1 MLSIVATN
9 VASTIINPEIILKN
23 GYFIA
28 NNLFSSVLYLKT
40 LSHCDN
46 ELKEIMVN
54 TDILE
59 DIGIIK
65 TFIEEKKLKTNSA
78 SVQVCID
85 NLNQTLINLEEN
97 INAITRKIENHK
109 KLWFNSFRSYDIQY
123 EKTQIP
129 KLVKQMK
136 HRFEILIKI
145 SSVI

>member
-9 VASTIINPEIILKN
+9 IINPEIILKN

-28 NNLFSSVLYLKT
+28 NNLLSSVLYLKT
-40 LSHCDN
+40 LSHTDN
-46 ELKEIMVN
+46 ELKELMTN

-65 TFIEEKKLKTNSA
+65 TFIEEKKLKTDSL

-97 INAITRKIENHK
+97 INSITSKIENHK
-109 KLWFNSFRSYDIQY
+109 KLWFNSFRSYDIHS
-123 EKTQIP
+123 EKMQIP